1 MAYGDFKDLKRRT
14 PSDKVLTD
22 KAFNIARN
30 CKCDGYQRGLASMVY
45 KFFDKSSK
53 GSGVN
58 IPIKFNRQLAKE
70 LHKQIIRNF
79 RKRKIY
85 SRFKDNIW
93 DADLADMQLISKII
107 KDLYFHYVLWIFLV
121 NMLGLFLSKVIKGVS
136 IVDVFQKILD
146 DSNRKPNK
154 KWVDKRSEF

>member
-1 MAYGDFKDLKRRT
+1 MKRRT

-45 KFFDKSSK
+45 KFFDKSLK
-53 GSGVN
+53 GSDVN
-58 IPIKFNRQLAKE
+58 IPLEFNEQLTKE

-85 SRFKDNIW
+85 LRFEDNIW
-93 DADLADMQLISKII
+93 DADLADMQLISKF
-107 KDLYFHYVLWIFLV
+107 KLLYFYYALWIFLV
-121 NMLGLFLSKVIKGVS
+121 NMLGLFLLKVIKVL
-136 IVDVFQKILD
+136 VLLMLF
-146 DSNRKPNK
+146 K
-154 KWVDKRSEF
+154 KYQIIPIENQIKYGLIKEVNFRIIFLKNG